1 MFGSGVFMCFLFF
14 SYLRGSAATYLSN
27 VFNAFRLTIVG
38 STTNNLGCTTNNLEG
53 SRMEQE
59 KQLKGL
65 ATVWPEE
72 EGQAPANRLFSTA

>member
-53 SRMEQE
+53 VTHGTGKTAQRLGYRM
-59 KQLKGL
+59 
-65 ATVWPEE
+65 A
-72 EGQAPANRLFSTA
+72 